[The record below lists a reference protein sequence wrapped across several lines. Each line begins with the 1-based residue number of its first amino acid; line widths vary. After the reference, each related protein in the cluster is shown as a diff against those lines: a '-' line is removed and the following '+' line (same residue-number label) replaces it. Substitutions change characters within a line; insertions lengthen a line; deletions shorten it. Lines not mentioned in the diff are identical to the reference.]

1 MTRSLVRVA
10 LPLLGLVGCV
20 GCTRLARPLDPLVAD
35 ERLLTLVTG
44 HSEDELSDPAV
55 RREIQRNWRH
65 ARQNKQAFVELS
77 VLSRMQALAGA
88 STAHERAPGPLG
100 PGLDTADTRAV
111 VPPSCAAPAIT
122 QLWFT
127 SSAHPWLPAPTNRE
141 VYEIVNEAVA
151 CSIDAER
158 LADPHAVMSARVALW
173 AWARTFAPAFASS
186 VDVDVDLTDI
196 TDPWVETVQLD
207 LDRGCLSAPGGTSTD
222 EEPEHDCLVGC
233 RAEMEM
239 GDESFAED
247 YDDNPLELVW
257 GECPSLRQTEPTIG
271 ISINPAPVT
280 GHNRTMTLAQIGQLE
295 DLLSRATTDERRD
308 LELQLARLWI
318 AVELGET
325 DPRAANAAGW
335 RALNLLLAAVNATG
349 GSLRRW
355 DEALL
360 LTALVAWRMDRMWV
374 VTQVLQRLSYDSGKP
389 TTKHV
394 GLLLFGDLYCREGH
408 PDVARDLWARAA
420 QDADAGLV
428 AAAHA
433 RQCAVP
439 DSTQPTEPEPK
450 EQ

>member
-20 GCTRLARPLDPLVAD
+20 GCTRLARPLDLLVAD

-55 RREIQRNWRH
+55 RREIQRNWRQ
-65 ARQNKQAFVELS
+65 ARENKQAFVELS
-77 VLSRMQALAGA
+77 VLSRMQALAVA

-111 VPPSCAAPAIT
+111 VPPSCAAPAIAE
-122 QLWFT
+122 LWFT
-127 SSAHPWLPAPTNRE
+127 SSAHPWLPAPSNRE

-151 CSIDAER
+151 CSIDDEL

-207 LDRGCLSAPGGTSTD
+207 LDRGCLSDPDDTSRD

-233 RAEMEM
+233 RADM
-239 GDESFAED
+239 DEEVVLEEKHED
-247 YDDNPLELVW
+247 DPLEDLVW
-257 GECPSLRQTEPTIG
+257 GECPPHRQAEPTIG

-325 DPRAANAAGW
+325 DPRVANAAGW
-335 RALNLLLAAVNATG
+335 RALNLLLAAVNATD

-360 LTALVAWRMDRMWV
+360 LTALVAWRMDHMRLV
-374 VTQVLQRLSYDSGKP
+374 LSFLQRLSNDSGKP
-389 TTKHV
+389 TMKHV
-394 GLLLFGDLYCREGH
+394 ALLLFGDFYCSEGNADH
-408 PDVARDLWARAA
+408 ARDLWARAA

-428 AAAHA
+428 AAAQA

-450 EQ
+450 DQ